1 MSGRRLK
8 ELEIAAADKVE
19 LYEDEISE
27 EDLPQEEIEARYCAL
42 SDWYRVL
49 GVCRFL
55 AHADAE
61 GLHDGLR
68 QAGEARV
75 ELLRYRSTQRYS
87 FNGYT
92 ASSRYLPLCCAVA
105 AGADDVAEEI
115 VHRSS
120 TTLVKGEEDE
130 ADFAYAMVLHWLTF
144 QKKTPRPDAALATL
158 GELLGESSPR
168 CAVATALVD
177 ADDKSFRPAFDALL
191 EEWVTLMDEVTPLE
205 RGEMYRA
212 DAGLFVEG
220 LAIARLAV
228 RLGLR
233 PKKEYR
239 FVPSLA
245 RVP

>member
-19 LYEDEISE
+19 LYEDEIAE
-27 EDLPQEEIEARYCAL
+27 EVLPQEEIEARYCAL

-61 GLHDGLR
+61 GLQDGLR

-75 ELLRYRSTQRYS
+75 ELLRHRSTQRHP

-92 ASSRYLPLCCAVA
+92 GSAQYLPLCCAIA
-105 AGADDVAEEI
+105 AGADDVAQEI
-115 VHRSS
+115 VHLSS
-120 TTLVKGEEDE
+120 ATLAKGEELE
-130 ADFAYAMVLHWLTF
+130 EDFAYAMVLHWLTS
-144 QKKTPRPDAALATL
+144 QKRNPRPDAALATL
-158 GELLGESSPR
+158 GELLGEGSPR

-177 ADDKSFRPAFDALL
+177 ADDKAFRPAFDALL
-191 EEWVTLMDEVTPLE
+191 AEWVTLMDDVTPLE
-205 RGEMYRA
+205 RGETYRA

-220 LAIARLAV
+220 LAIVRLAV